1 MEKPESNTETST
13 EKTLTHEDIIRFMLE
28 QQIKEEEYLEA
39 LRQEQNS
46 NKSSESSVDDDD
58 DVIAV
63 EIDGDVIPPP
73 KNTGPLPI
81 VHPDVIDAEDE
92 DMDIQDVRD
101 SLRQLYA
108 FKDKQE
114 EASYEQMKRVVHEMM
129 DNYAN
134 LIAERRYRI
143 SAGPGNYKRSRI
155 ATIDNSIRACE
166 KALDVIKDRCPEA
179 IPEITPYDFNEEIPI
194 NEELR
199 AKKEAIKAKRNLQHR
214 HMVIQKHQ
222 EIVEILGPSLLTERP
237 VQNDAYFPNVQL
249 NDAARNLPRP
259 KNYKTPS
266 LKKQAER
273 IKQEKVRIQKEIK
286 TEEDHEREDTEMIPM
301 IKSIPHQVKKWFR
314 KNWKKRHTKALLS
327 AISLVISAVVAG
339 IASNYTR
346 AT

>member
-1 MEKPESNTETST
+1 MEKPESNTETSV

-28 QQIKEEEYLEA
+28 QQIREEEYLEA
-39 LRQEQNS
+39 MRQEQS
-46 NKSSESSVDDDD
+46 TDESIESVDDDD
-58 DVIAV
+58 VISVDIA
-63 EIDGDVIPPP
+63 GDVVPL
-73 KNTGPLPI
+73 KNTGSLPI
-81 VHPDVIDAEDE
+81 VHSDVIDEEEEDIE
-92 DMDIQDVRD
+92 IQDVRD
-101 SLRQLYA
+101 SLRKLYA
-108 FKDKQE
+108 FKDKKE

-129 DNYAN
+129 DNYSN

-143 SAGPGNYKRSRI
+143 SAGPGNYKKSRI
-155 ATIDNSIRACE
+155 ATLDNSIRACE

-199 AKKEAIKAKRNLQHR
+199 AKKEAIKTRRNLQHR
-214 HMVIQKHQ
+214 HMIIRKHQ

-237 VQNDAYFPNVQL
+237 VQNDAYFSNTHL
-249 NDAARNLPRP
+249 DDAARNLPRP

-266 LKKQAER
+266 LKKQAEK
-273 IKQEKVRIQKEIK
+273 IKQEKVQIQKEIK
-286 TEEDHEREDTEMIPM
+286 TEEDHEKEDTEMIPM

-314 KNWKKRHTKALLS
+314 KNWKKRHTKALCS

-346 AT
+346 VT

>member
-1 MEKPESNTETST
+1 MEKPETNTETSA
-13 EKTLTHEDIIRFMLE
+13 ENTLTHEDIIRFMLE

-39 LRQEQNS
+39 LRQEQNP
-46 NKSSESSVDDDD
+46 NESSEPSVDED
-58 DVIAV
+58 DVITVDVA
-63 EIDGDVIPPP
+63 GDVLPPV

-155 ATIDNSIRACE
+155 ATLDNSIRACE

-199 AKKEAIKAKRNLQHR
+199 AKKEANKAKRNLQYR
-214 HMVIQKHQ
+214 HMIIRKHQ
-222 EIVEILGPSLLTERP
+222 EIVEMLGPSLLTERP
-237 VQNDAYFPNVQL
+237 VQNDAYFPNAQL
-249 NDAARNLPRP
+249 DDAARNLPRP

-266 LKKQAER
+266 LKKQADK
-273 IKQEKVRIQKEIK
+273 IKQEKVQIQKEN
-286 TEEDHEREDTEMIPM
+286 
-301 IKSIPHQVKKWFR
+301 

-346 AT
+346 VT

>member
-1 MEKPESNTETST
+1 MENQESNTETSA

-28 QQIKEEEYLEA
+28 QQIREEEYLEA
-39 LRQEQNS
+39 MRQEQS
-46 NKSSESSVDDDD
+46 TDESTESVDDD

-63 EIDGDVIPPP
+63 EIAGDVVPS

-81 VHPDVIDAEDE
+81 VHSDVIDEEEEDIE
-92 DMDIQDVRD
+92 IQDVRD
-101 SLRQLYA
+101 SLRKLYA
-108 FKDKQE
+108 FKDKKE
-114 EASYEQMKRVVHEMM
+114 EASYENMKHVVHEMM
-129 DNYAN
+129 DNYSN

-143 SAGPGNYKRSRI
+143 SAGPGNYKRSSI
-155 ATIDNSIRACE
+155 TTLDNSIRACE

-199 AKKEAIKAKRNLQHR
+199 AKKEANKAKRNLQYR
-214 HMVIQKHQ
+214 HMIIRKHQ

-237 VQNDAYFPNVQL
+237 VQNDAYFSNAQL
-249 NDAARNLPRP
+249 DDAARNLPRP
-259 KNYKTPS
+259 KNHKIPS
-266 LKKQAER
+266 LKKQAEK
-273 IKQEKVRIQKEIK
+273 IKQEKVQIQKEIK
-286 TEEDHEREDTEMIPM
+286 TEEDHEKEDTEMIPM

-346 AT
+346 VT

>member
-1 MEKPESNTETST
+1 MEKPESNTETSV

-28 QQIKEEEYLEA
+28 QQIREEEYLEA
-39 LRQEQNS
+39 MRQEQS
-46 NKSSESSVDDDD
+46 TDESIESVDDDD
-58 DVIAV
+58 VISVDIA
-63 EIDGDVIPPP
+63 GDVVPL
-73 KNTGPLPI
+73 KNTGSLPI
-81 VHPDVIDAEDE
+81 VHSDVIDEEEEDIE
-92 DMDIQDVRD
+92 IQDVRD
-101 SLRQLYA
+101 SLRKLYA
-108 FKDKQE
+108 FKDKKE

-129 DNYAN
+129 DNYSN

-143 SAGPGNYKRSRI
+143 SAGPGNYKKSRI
-155 ATIDNSIRACE
+155 ATLDNSIRACE

-199 AKKEAIKAKRNLQHR
+199 AKKEAIKTRRNLQHR
-214 HMVIQKHQ
+214 HMIIRKHQ

-237 VQNDAYFPNVQL
+237 VQNDAYFSNTHL
-249 NDAARNLPRP
+249 DDAARNLPRP

-266 LKKQAER
+266 LKKQAEK
-273 IKQEKVRIQKEIK
+273 IKQEKVQIQKEIK

-314 KNWKKRHTKALLS
+314 KNWKKRHTKALCS

-346 AT
+346 VT

>member
-1 MEKPESNTETST
+1 MEKPETNTETSA
-13 EKTLTHEDIIRFMLE
+13 ENTLTHEDIIRFMLE

-39 LRQEQNS
+39 LRQEQNP
-46 NKSSESSVDDDD
+46 NESSESSVDDDD
-58 DVIAV
+58 VITVDIA
-63 EIDGDVIPPP
+63 GDVLPPA

-81 VHPDVIDAEDE
+81 VHSDVIDAEDD

-108 FKDKQE
+108 FKDKKE

-129 DNYAN
+129 DNYSN

-155 ATIDNSIRACE
+155 ATLDNSIRACE

-199 AKKEAIKAKRNLQHR
+199 AKKEANKAKRNLQYR
-214 HMVIQKHQ
+214 HMIIRKHQ
-222 EIVEILGPSLLTERP
+222 EIVEMLGPSLLAERP
-237 VQNDAYFPNVQL
+237 VPNDAYFPNAQL
-249 NDAARNLPRP
+249 DDAARNLPRP
-259 KNYKTPS
+259 KNYKTQS
-266 LKKQAER
+266 LKKQAEK
-273 IKQEKVRIQKEIK
+273 IKQEKVHIQKEIK
-286 TEEDHEREDTEMIPM
+286 TEKDHEREDTEMIPM

-346 AT
+346 VT